1 MNGFKLSSLSHFL
14 AIATLSWLGNEKRGA
29 IILLGLL
36 AILLFANTQVKVFL
50 NTVQGNL
57 ISALSVR
64 NSTGFWQGITVAF
77 A

>member
-1 MNGFKLSSLSHFL
+1 MNGFKLRAVSQFW
-14 AIATLSWLGNEKRGA
+14 AIAKLYWLGNEKRGA
-29 IILLGLL
+29 ISLLGLL

-64 NSTGFWQGITVAF
+64 NSTGF
-77 A
+77 